1 MVMLFFICI
10 WEMDPGRG
18 MLIYVIS
25 ELKYSQINL
34 SYCSDFSELISL
46 GMLIN
51 RADKLLLTSIYR
63 SPSLPTEDSLKLNN
77 RIRNIMRVK
86 IHMLSFWE
94 TLIIQ
99 T

>member
-1 MVMLFFICI
+1 MVMLFFI
-10 WEMDPGRG
+10 WEIDPGRG

-51 RADKLLLTSIYR
+51 REDKLLLTSIYR

-77 RIRNIMRVK
+77 RFRNIMRGK
-86 IHMLSFWE
+86 IHMLSSWE